1 MTTEIIYTKISYKV
15 YNNENINT
23 TNVTPVNNNNNNV
36 ISFKEKCAKINKE
49 IHKMHTEQKQ
59 MESMLFKL
67 ELMNIPMSHEPHPC
81 GNGIHA
87 ALYIRG
93 KVGNVN
99 KVKVDKNKA
108 HHYR

>member
-1 MTTEIIYTKISYKV
+1 MNTKITYTKISYKT

-23 TNVTPVNNNNNNV
+23 NNITTVNNTNA
-36 ISFKEKCAKINKE
+36 ISFKEKCARMNEE

-87 ALYIRG
+87 ALYIKG
-93 KVGNVN
+93 KVGKN
-99 KVKVDKNKA
+99 KVQ
-108 HHYR
+108 HYR

>member
-23 TNVTPVNNNNNNV
+23 ANVTPINNNNV

-93 KVGNVN
+93 KV
-99 KVKVDKNKA
+99 DKNKA